1 MAESLPQYT
10 AAATPQYD
18 YVPNQGYITNPDR
31 FADPEQAEE
40 ISQAVAPTQLQEEYD
55 NDDDEEEDEDSYD
68 ELFDDELNDQDW
80 TESGGGGGGD
90 FTKSYNR
97 QRKALEATNAAS
109 AEGVVKG
116 NKLKPKA
123 NVKARVDDQIQSLTK
138 FAARI
143 KLGDMESGMGG
154 ASRFVFPTFLP
165 PPFPSLKEVLFA
177 FLLIAHCIAYCV
189 LCYCFVT
196 LVLVLLLILEH
207 CLQNHGQ
214 IRARNF

>member
-1 MAESLPQYT
+1 MPLPRVLQKKKKKGTIYVIQRHSSQLLNQPQTSPLIPPPETIQMAESLPQYT

-55 NDDDEEEDEDSYD
+55 NDDDEEEDDDSYD

-154 ASRFVFPTFLP
+154 ASKFVSPTFLP
-165 PPFPSLKEVLFA
+165 SPLSPFPLTE
-177 FLLIAHCIAYCV
+177 
-189 LCYCFVT
+189 
-196 LVLVLLLILEH
+196 
-207 CLQNHGQ
+207 
-214 IRARNF
+214 